1 MAEALKIAG
10 VSGTGGTPL
19 GRIVSVTG
27 SRASIA
33 LQQGEGA
40 AGAAPLLSCPAVGEL
55 VKVVADHVTVVGLV
69 SEISV
74 ASLGNTKNEAG
85 GIARI
90 EFVGE
95 LANDPETGDLAFHRG
110 TSQYPKLFDPVF
122 WLSEEETVAAHVNN
136 LSQSVSVGTLVPQ
149 TTAQARVNVES
160 IYGRHFAVLGSTGT
174 GKTCAVA
181 LFLTRIIERIDSAR
195 IFVIDPHDEYRQCFG
210 EIAEVINPRNITLPF
225 WLFNFEEIVDVFFK
239 ARPGIESEVEILRD
253 LIPAAKRLYARNA
266 RAHGQDIH
274 ATNARMEAA
283 FTIDTPVPYRLSDL
297 LKLIE
302 NRMGSLAERE
312 NIASY
317 KRLKARIEAVSFD
330 PRYAFMFSQRTVE
343 DTMVD
348 VIGRLFRVP
357 ADGKPITIME
367 IAGFPTEVVDALVS
381 VLCRL
386 AFDFNVWSNGA
397 LPLLVVCEEAHRYI
411 PASKALGF
419 GPTRKAI
426 SRIAKEGRKYRLSI
440 CLVSQ
445 RPSEIDPTILSQCNS
460 IFAMRMANDADQA
473 IIRAAVV
480 ESAAGMLTSL
490 PSIGEREAIAFG
502 DAVSLPM
509 RLRFSSVPRD
519 ALPRRRMVERAET
532 VGSREQDRDLVEKVV
547 SMWRAA
553 STRYGGVAGDPGE
566 GGDEPSEIHAGA
578 APEAAPHPAPAAAAA
593 AMPEAAARQPRPR
606 VSRAVNW
613 EALREKAGTPSA

>member
-1 MAEALKIAG
+1 MDEPKIVADLPAADG
-10 VSGTGGTPL
+10 ARL
-19 GRIVSVTG
+19 GRIISVTG

-33 LQQGEGA
+33 LQPSASEGNGEE
-40 AGAAPLLSCPAVGEL
+40 LNCPAVGEL
-55 VKVVADHVTVVGLV
+55 VKVVASQMTVVGVV
-69 SEISV
+69 SEIAV
-74 ASLGNTKNEAG
+74 ASLGESGHGAG
-85 GIARI
+85 GIAKV

-95 LANDPETGDLAFHRG
+95 LETDPATGELCFHRG
-110 TSQYPKLFDPVF
+110 TSQYPKLFDGAYQ
-122 WLSEEETVAAHVNN
+122 LSEEETVAAHVND
-136 LSQSVSVGTLVPQ
+136 LAKSVSIGTLVPR
-149 TTAQARVNVES
+149 TSAQARVNVES
-160 IYGRHFAVLGSTGT
+160 VYDRHFAVLGSTGT
-174 GKTCAVA
+174 GKTCAVS
-181 LFLTRIIERIDSAR
+181 LLLNRIIERIDGAR
-195 IFVIDPHDEYRQCFG
+195 VFIIDPHDEYRQCFS

-266 RAHGQDIH
+266 RANGHDVS
-274 ATNARMEAA
+274 ASNARMEAA

-312 NIASY
+312 NVAAY

-330 PRYAFMFSQRTVE
+330 PRYSFMFSQRTIE
-343 DTMVD
+343 DTMSD

-397 LPLLVVCEEAHRYI
+397 LPLLVVAEEAHRYI

-445 RPSEIDPTILSQCNS
+445 RPSEIDPTILSQCHTV
-460 IFAMRMANDADQA
+460 FAMRLSSDADQA
-473 IIRAAVV
+473 IIRAGVV
-480 ESAAGMLTSL
+480 ESAAGMLASL

-502 DAVSLPM
+502 EAVSLPM
-509 RLRFSSVPRD
+509 RLRFTSVPQE
-519 ALPRRRMVERAET
+519 ALPRRRAMDRESLLTGRAQDRELVER
-532 VGSREQDRDLVEKVV
+532 VV
-547 SMWRAA
+547 ATWRAA
-553 STRYGGVAGDPGE
+553 STRYGAGSGDTAEFAPGSEADLTSAHAMSTAQFEETMPPGE
-566 GGDEPSEIHAGA
+566 SAPPVAEP
-578 APEAAPHPAPAAAAA
+578 
-593 AMPEAAARQPRPR
+593 PRPQKPR
-606 VSRAVNW
+606 TVDW
-613 EALREKAGTPSA
+613 QALREKAGAGSP

>member
-10 VSGTGGTPL
+10 VSGTSGTPL

-33 LQQGEGA
+33 LQQGEGT
-40 AGAAPLLSCPAVGEL
+40 AGAAPVLCCPAVGEL

-69 SEISV
+69 SEIAV
-74 ASLGNTKNEAG
+74 ASLGNTKGEAG
-85 GIARI
+85 GIAKI

-95 LANDPETGDLAFHRG
+95 LAKDAETGDLAFRRG

-181 LFLTRIIERIDSAR
+181 LFLNRIIERIDSAR

-317 KRLKARIEAVSFD
+317 KRLRARIEAVSFD

-343 DTMVD
+343 DTMID

-509 RLRFSSVPRD
+509 RLRFASVPRD
-519 ALPRRRMVERAET
+519 ALPRRRMVERAEG
-532 VGSREQDRDLVEKVV
+532 VGNREQDRDLVEKVV

-553 STRYGGVAGDPGE
+553 STRYGGAAGDSGE
-566 GGDEPSEIHAGA
+566 DGDEPGHGHAAA
-578 APEAAPHPAPAAAAA
+578 APEAAPHPAPAA

-606 VSRAVNW
+606 VGRAVNW
-613 EALREKAGTPSA
+613 EALRDKAGTPSA